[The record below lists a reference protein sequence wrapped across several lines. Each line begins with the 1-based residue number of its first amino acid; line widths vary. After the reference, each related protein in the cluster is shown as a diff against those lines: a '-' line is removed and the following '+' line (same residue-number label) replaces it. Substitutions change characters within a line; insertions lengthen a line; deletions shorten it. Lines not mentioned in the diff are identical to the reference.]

1 MYYSHIFNLKMSEW
15 VSVEGRIEEVL
26 SNSVPTS
33 NWYQSRAL
41 GAKRPKVEIPQVD
54 S

>member
-1 MYYSHIFNLKMSEW
+1 MYYSHIFNLNMSEW
-15 VSVEGRIEEVL
+15 VSVEGRIEVVP

-33 NWYQSRAL
+33 NWYRSGAL
-41 GAKRPKVEIPQVD
+41 GVKRPKVEIPQID